1 MIFGKVPL
9 AQARGGIL
17 AHNSKTADRVLRKGA
32 LIDAVAFDLLRDAG
46 YEEVTVARLEPGD
59 LPEGEAATVLAEML
73 RGPGLRRSN
82 EVHGRVNLF
91 AERRGLL
98 WLDVQKIG
106 LFNRIDE
113 AITLA
118 TLPNRSVVDKD
129 DMVATLKI
137 IPFAVG
143 IRTMDAAEA
152 LVDKAADILAV
163 KSFKSMSVGLI
174 LTKLPQLKDVA
185 IAHTIAAT
193 RGRIDDHGG
202 TMLPPLETPHEV
214 TALTAAIRNLLDDA
228 DIILISGASAVTD
241 RLDVAP
247 QAIVAAG
254 GSITHF
260 GMPVDPGNLI
270 CFGSI
275 GAKPVIVLP
284 GCARSPKLNGIDFVL
299 DRVFAGETVGADE
312 LAEMGVGGLLKEIES
327 RPTPRDA
334 NTSPYFGAAP
344 RAIPRIAA
352 LILAAGQSTRMG
364 TVNKLLAPMPSGHT
378 MIEQTVDH
386 VIASG
391 TAPVLVITGHQ
402 DAEIRNRLE
411 NKPVRFV
418 HAADYTDGLA
428 ASLRAGVAALAG
440 DIAGALI
447 CLGDMPLVSQVV
459 LDRILAAYDPAE
471 GRDIIIPTYNGQ
483 RGNPVLWGK
492 RFFPELLALAGDA
505 GARQI
510 MHRHMEF
517 IAEVAVDS
525 EAVLQDFDTPEMLAA
540 LAK

>member
-32 LIDAVAFDLLRDAG
+32 LIDASAFDLLREAG
-46 YEEVTVARLEPGD
+46 YEEVTIARLEPGD
-59 LPEGEAATVLAEML
+59 LPEGEAATILGEML

-91 AERRGLL
+91 AACRGLL
-98 WLDVQKIG
+98 CLNIYRIVR
-106 LFNRIDE
+106 FNRIDE

-118 TLPNRSVVDKD
+118 TLPDRSVVDKD

-137 IPFAVG
+137 IPFAVSS
-143 IRTMDAAEA
+143 RTIGAAEA
-152 LVDKAADILAV
+152 LLNKAEHVLGV
-163 KSFKSMSVGLI
+163 KTFKSMTVGLV
-174 LTKLPQLKDVA
+174 LTKLPQLKDA
-185 IAHTIAAT
+185 ALAHTIEAT
-193 RGRIDDHGG
+193 RGRIINHGG
-202 TMLPPLETPHEV
+202 TMLPPLETPHEI
-214 TALTAAIRNLLDDA
+214 TPLAAAIENLLNLSDM
-228 DIILISGASAVTD
+228 ILISGASAVTD

-247 QAIVAAG
+247 RAIIAAG
-254 GSITHF
+254 GFITHF

-270 CFGSI
+270 CFGMI

-299 DRVFAGETVGADE
+299 DRLFAGETVGPDE

-327 RPTPRDA
+327 RPVPRDSDTPA
-334 NTSPYFGAAP
+334 HFGASA
-344 RAIPRIAA
+344 RAKPRIAA
-352 LILAAGQSTRMG
+352 LILAAGQSSRMRPI
-364 TVNKLLAPMPSGHT
+364 NKLLAQMPSGQT

-386 VIASG
+386 VISSG
-391 TAPVLVITGHQ
+391 VAPVLVITGHQ
-402 DAEIRNRLE
+402 DAELRGRLE
-411 NKPVRFV
+411 KKPVRFV
-418 HAADYTDGLA
+418 HAPDYADGLA
-428 ASLRAGVAALAG
+428 ASLRAGIAALAG
-440 DIAGALI
+440 DVAAALI
-447 CLGDMPLVSQVV
+447 CLGDMPLVSPAV
-459 LDRILAAYDPAE
+459 LDHIVAAFDPAE
-471 GRDIIIPTYNGQ
+471 GRDIVIPTYDGQ

-492 RFFPELLALAGDA
+492 RFFPELLSLTGDA

-517 IAEVAVDS
+517 IVEVAVDS
-525 EAVLQDFDTPEMLAA
+525 EAVLQDFDTHEMLAA